1 MGEDDIHRA
10 LDISTTGLD
19 VDNRE
24 ILKVM
29 PRHYV
34 INMIDEIKNPLG
46 MAAKNLES
54 STQIFT

>member
-1 MGEDDIHRA
+1 MA
-10 LDISTTGLD
+10 
-19 VDNRE
+19 NRE

-34 INMIDEIKNPLG
+34 INMVDEIKNPLG

>member
-1 MGEDDIHRA
+1 MGEEDIHRA

-19 VDNRE
+19 VGNRE

-34 INMIDEIKNPLG
+34 INMVDEIKNPL
-46 MAAKNLES
+46 
-54 STQIFT
+54 